1 MNVCVFCSSSSQL
14 PAAFTEV
21 ARAVGQWI
29 GERGHRLVWGGCNV
43 GLMNEVGLA
52 VQQSGGTTRAVVPEF
67 MAQQQLVFEAADEV
81 EVVSDMQERKYRMR
95 QAAAAFIVLPGGVGT
110 WEEFLE
116 VVALKKLRRLD
127 APIVLVN
134 SNDYY
139 APLLQHFHHSI
150 DQGCSPPA
158 ILQMFD
164 VATTAAEVGALL
176 AAAQPVP
183 ADLDLGPTG

>member
-14 PAAFTEV
+14 PEEFVEV
-21 ARAVGQWI
+21 ARSVGQWI
-29 GERGHRLVWGGCNV
+29 GDGGHRLVWGGCNV

-52 VQQSGGTTRAVVPEF
+52 VQRSGGTTCAVVPEF
-67 MAQQQLVFEAADEV
+67 MAQQQLVFEGADEV
-81 EVVSDMQERKYRMR
+81 EVVSDMQERKSRMR
-95 QAAAAFIVLPGGVGT
+95 QAAAAFVVLPGGVGT

-134 SNDYY
+134 CNDYY
-139 APLLQHFHHSI
+139 APLLQQFHHSI
-150 DQGCSPPA
+150 DQGCSPPT
-158 ILQMFD
+158 ILEMFD
-164 VATTAAEVGALL
+164 VATTVTEVAALL
-176 AAAQPVP
+176 AGARPVP

>member
-14 PAAFTEV
+14 PAEFVEV
-21 ARAVGQWI
+21 ARGVGQWI
-29 GERGHRLVWGGCNV
+29 GEAGHRLVWGGCNV

-52 VQQSGGTTRAVVPEF
+52 VQAAGGPTRAVVPEF
-67 MAQQQLVFEAADEV
+67 MAQQQLVFEGADEV
-81 EVVSDMQERKYRMR
+81 EVVSDMQERKSRMR
-95 QAAAAFIVLPGGVGT
+95 QAAAAFVVLPGGVGT

-139 APLLQHFHHSI
+139 APLLQQFRRSI
-150 DQGCSPPA
+150 DEGCSAPS
-158 ILQMFD
+158 IQQMFD

-176 AAAQPVP
+176 SAARPVP
-183 ADLDLGPTG
+183 LDLDLGPTG